1 MRLIRKGLKL
11 IGLGIVIWGLGLLW
25 PDEVNQVLTP
35 LVMIR
40 LIPGLGV
47 TVLVAYVFDQHRGQ
61 YRHHRRDGADQ
72 DHSPRPIPPTPAAL
86 AQ

>member
-40 LIPGLGV
+40 LILGLGMIG
-47 TVLVAYVFDQHRGQ
+47 LVVYVFDRHLGQ
-61 YRHHRRDGADQ
+61 YRHHKRDGVGQ
-72 DHSPRPIPPTPAAL
+72 DHASRPIPPTPATL

>member
-1 MRLIRKGLKL
+1 MRLITKGLKF

-25 PDEVNQVLTP
+25 PDEVNQVLTL

-40 LIPGLGV
+40 LILGLGV
-47 TVLVAYVFDQHRGQ
+47 IGLVVYAFDQHLGQ
-61 YRHHRRDGADQ
+61 YRDHQHDGAGQ
-72 DHSPRPIPPTPAAL
+72 DHPSRPIPPTPAPL

>member
-40 LIPGLGV
+40 LILGLGV
-47 TVLVAYVFDQHRGQ
+47 TVLVVYVFDQHLGQ
-61 YRHHRRDGADQ
+61 YGHHKRDETGQ
-72 DHSPRPIPPTPAAL
+72 DHSSRPIPPTPAPL

>member
-1 MRLIRKGLKL
+1 MRLKRKGLKL
-11 IGLGIVIWGLGLLW
+11 IGLGLAIWGLGLLW

-40 LIPGLGV
+40 LTLGLGV
-47 TVLVAYVFDQHRGQ
+47 IVLVAYVFDQHLGQ
-61 YRHHRRDGADQ
+61 YRHHKRDGAGQ
-72 DHSPRPIPPTPAAL
+72 DHSSRPIPPTPAAL

>member
-1 MRLIRKGLKL
+1 MRLKRKGLKL
-11 IGLGIVIWGLGLLW
+11 IGLGLAIWGLGLLW

-40 LIPGLGV
+40 LTLGLGV
-47 TVLVAYVFDQHRGQ
+47 IVLVAYVFDQHLGQ
-61 YRHHRRDGADQ
+61 YLHHKRDGAGQ
-72 DHSPRPIPPTPAAL
+72 DHSSRPIPPTPAAL

>member
-1 MRLIRKGLKL
+1 MRLITKGLKF

-25 PDEVNQVLTP
+25 PDEVNQVLTL

-40 LIPGLGV
+40 LILGLGV
-47 TVLVAYVFDQHRGQ
+47 IGLVVYAFDQHLRQ
-61 YRHHRRDGADQ
+61 YRDHQRDGAGQ
-72 DHSPRPIPPTPAAL
+72 DHPSRPIPPTPAPL